1 MTQKNN
7 NNNKTNK
14 KLHRFRVTISI
25 IVVLMH
31 SKMLFGKDGVMEFL
45 RKDVVLSYAAFHEI
59 IGTLSTVI
67 FIKSR
72 MLYFSTKV
80 F

>member
-1 MTQKNN
+1 
-7 NNNKTNK
+7 
-14 KLHRFRVTISI
+14 
-25 IVVLMH
+25 
-31 SKMLFGKDGVMEFL
+31 MLFGKDGVMEFL